1 MVLITSLAGLAHLDG
16 EGWKIMELK
25 IVTYK
30 KMEMVTVI
38 VTLTI
43 AMSFLKV
50 RSCYVITF

>member
-30 KMEMVTVI
+30 EMEMVTVI